1 VIEDD
6 SYNNAVEVNGYA
18 NLTVNSSHISAGNC
32 GITVSTTE
40 YGECVECGPSSSDS
54 NEKEILK
61 SVLVNVEDTEI
72 DGGSYGVRCSGR
84 AIDCSVTN
92 SRLLMNLVEAVS
104 CENVRSCTVQHCIM
118 NSSSP
123 HQLAINAVNT
133 QTLVVDSNVIANK
146 TGRVLRASMCNSVQ
160 ARFFV
165 IFNQVRVGLYPT

>member
-6 SYNNAVEVNGYA
+6 SNRTVEVNGYA

-40 YGECVECGPSSSDS
+40 YGECVECGPSFSDS
-54 NEKEILK
+54 SEKEILK

-72 DGGSYGVRCSGR
+72 LGGSYGVRCSGR

-92 SRLLMNLVEAVS
+92 SRLLMNLAEAVS
-104 CENVRSCTVQHCIM
+104 CENVRSCTVQHCII

-123 HQLAINAVNT
+123 HQLAINAVNI
-133 QTLVVDSNVIANK
+133 QTLVAESNVIANK